1 MKKTSARSTGAAMAV
16 VGTSYLYANADN
28 NSNKPVLVGGSLVS
42 TKSFEQPRPIFDDNE
57 EKALLKAL
65 VNSQA
70 FRKSFSQA
78 HLKKYRDSL
87 QLPIIDNIRPGGK
100 EKLSIEGKIAF
111 LESKKD
117 IDDIVE
123 AFERLH
129 RTLTN

>member
-1 MKKTSARSTGAAMAV
+1 MQDKKQGTDEDSGSIITASALPAPFIEQRHH
-16 VGTSYLYANADN
+16 L
-28 NSNKPVLVGGSLVS
+28 L
-42 TKSFEQPRPIFDDNE
+42 FEQPRPIFDDNE

-65 VNSQA
+65 INSRA

-87 QLPIIDNIRPGGK
+87 QLPIIDNIRLGGK

-123 AFERLH
+123 AFVKV
-129 RTLTN
+129 TKNIDKLT